1 MLGGGHLS
9 GHYDRIGEIK
19 LIIDMEHEFRQKTLK
34 SFTSITYDSPPGHF
48 INASARTAINL
59 SITSHSIVKFIFNEI
74 TLYCHPGMKWEDLVD
89 TYHYQLSLRPKKRT
103 IPYDGCNSDIF
114 FSEDEF
120 KMI

>member
-9 GHYDRIGEIK
+9 GHYVRIGEIK
-19 LIIDMEHEFRQKTLK
+19 LIIDMEPLK

-48 INASARTAINL
+48 INASARTAINI
-59 SITSHSIVKFIFNEI
+59 SITSHVIVKFIFNEI

-103 IPYDGCNSDIF
+103 IPYGCNSDIF